1 WGMATLLLSSCPL
14 LLPFSSDKLS
24 YRGYISIGAQHYR
37 LNITVPRTLGLKHA
51 RLECDWKLKHTLHGF
66 EGLIQR
72 KLEQSRDVHTFV
84 LEFKDLVSQVLT
96 NHPVPLQE
104 PPPPP
109 VVYSQFLDDLDA
121 IGWEKVVHIDPS
133 FRDWKISSVDS
144 RGREHILSL
153 HLSPQH
159 PTIPPIC
166 NASLPYPFQLQW
178 HSKASLQDLVIQF
191 GQELC
196 KYQRFWDTMDQL
208 DQETLVLEPE
218 RPTRE
223 NTQRRIM
230 IGQSVSLVLLVDPL
244 RPGVFPQCK
253 FLGPDHAVSGHK
265 ARLSEQIEKWEDSH
279 TVLDNLERILGIKFP
294 SPSKASKETPAM
306 CLECGICYMCRLDG
320 AAPEVTCNNPPCSRS
335 FHHACLFEWLKGLPT
350 SRQSFKTVFG
360 ECPYCGQPITVTA
373 AP

>member
-1 WGMATLLLSSCPL
+1 MATLLLSSCPL

-121 IGWEKVVHIDPS
+121 IGWEK
-133 FRDWKISSVDS
+133 DS